1 MPAPPPPPAVLVEA
15 VRAARWA
22 EVRTAAAALPRP
34 LPPAIALAAARAA
47 RELGEPRQALE
58 LLRSALPGAG
68 ELAAALRLEA
78 GRTASALG
86 QDPWPWVSP
95 LLARAAPAAQRRA
108 AAAVLRAA
116 WETSPLPVL
125 GRVPRPALP
134 RALRR
139 DLAAASAVR
148 GADES
153 AALRLLTERIGDP
166 AALRAAAWLA
176 GRGGLAPGDG
186 LTVAEALLAGGAW
199 REAADLLARTPAPAA
214 PLRSRWAFLRG
225 RAAYR
230 LGDLT
235 GAAAAFDEA
244 LAAASAPAERF
255 AAAVQRA
262 RVAEMLG
269 DFRAALGFW
278 DAARAAAPREVEGW
292 DGGARVR
299 AVLGHGGEA
308 AAMLAR
314 CPAAVQR
321 VAGPRL
327 AALLLARGD
336 ATRARAVL
344 ARLPWRLPAARTLA
358 IAALVREGEL
368 PAARAAAAEVLAD
381 TRAGPWRD
389 MAAGLLPPPAAAEGP
404 VAPTSDPIQLARLAA
419 ERGPRAAADAF
430 AAALAGDPAWARL
443 LAGAPSE
450 PAAWGGPAHA
460 LAAAGLERDAA
471 ALYAA
476 TFPAA
481 TPNDLAWSAERLAA
495 WGNRPAA
502 LAAGERLWDRLGSP
516 PAALLPPPLQR
527 LVLVPDLVGP
537 CREAAR
543 AAAVPAAWLVGIVR
557 QESRFDEEA
566 SSAAG
571 AIGVAQMVPEAA
583 RRLGAAP
590 DDLKDSGLALRLAA
604 REVARLTGRFGPRL
618 AVVAAAYNAG
628 DRVVATW
635 LAELGGDPGDA
646 LFAAAVPYRET
657 AGYVLAVC
665 EGAELAGYLDD
676 EAAGGAR

>member
-1 MPAPPPPPAVLVEA
+1 
-15 VRAARWA
+15 
-22 EVRTAAAALPRP
+22 
-34 LPPAIALAAARAA
+34 
-47 RELGEPRQALE
+47 
-58 LLRSALPGAG
+58 
-68 ELAAALRLEA
+68 
-78 GRTASALG
+78 
-86 QDPWPWVSP
+86 
-95 LLARAAPAAQRRA
+95 
-108 AAAVLRAA
+108 
-116 WETSPLPVL
+116 
-125 GRVPRPALP
+125 
-134 RALRR
+134 
-139 DLAAASAVR
+139 
-148 GADES
+148 
-153 AALRLLTERIGDP
+153 
-166 AALRAAAWLA
+166 
-176 GRGGLAPGDG
+176 
-186 LTVAEALLAGGAW
+186 
-199 REAADLLARTPAPAA
+199 
-214 PLRSRWAFLRG
+214 LRG

-235 GAAAAFDEA
+235 AAAAAFDEA
-244 LAAASAPAERF
+244 LAAASAPADRF

-299 AVLGHGGEA
+299 AVLGRGGEA

-327 AALLLARGD
+327 AAFLLAHGD
-336 ATRARAVL
+336 ATHARAVL

-358 IAALVREGEL
+358 IAVLVREGEL

-381 TRAGPWRD
+381 SRAGPWRD
-389 MAAGLLPPPAAAEGP
+389 MVVGLLPPPAAGGP
-404 VAPTSDPIQLARLAA
+404 VAPTSDPVRLARLAA
-419 ERGPRAAADAF
+419 ERGPRAAAGAL
-430 AAALAGDPAWARL
+430 AAALAGDPAWVRL

-450 PAAWGGPAHA
+450 PTAWAGPAHT

-527 LVLVPDLVGP
+527 LILVPDLAGP

-566 SSAAG
+566 VSAAG

-590 DDLKDSGLALRLAA
+590 DDLKDSNLALRLAA
-604 REVARLTGRFGPRL
+604 REVARLTARFGPRL

-646 LFAAAVPYRET
+646 VFAAAVPYRET

-676 EAAGGAR
+676 ETAVGAR

>member
-15 VRAARWA
+15 ARAARWA

-95 LLARAAPAAQRRA
+95 LLVRAAPAAQRRA

-116 WETSPLPVL
+116 WETSPLPML
-125 GRVPRPALP
+125 GRVPRAALP

-139 DLAAASAVR
+139 DLAATLAVR
-148 GADES
+148 GADEA

-176 GRGGLAPGDG
+176 GRGGLAPGDR
-186 LTVAEALLAGGAW
+186 LTVAEALLDGGAW
-199 REAADLLARTPAPAA
+199 REAADLLARTLAPAA

-235 GAAAAFDEA
+235 SATAAFDEA
-244 LAAASAPAERF
+244 LAAASDPADRF

-278 DAARAAAPREVEGW
+278 DAARAAAPRDVEGW

-299 AVLGHGGEA
+299 AVLGRDGEA
-308 AAMLAR
+308 AAMLTR
-314 CPAAVQR
+314 CPASVQR

-327 AALLLARGD
+327 AALLLARGET
-336 ATRARAVL
+336 TRASAVL
-344 ARLPWRLPAARTLA
+344 ARLPWGLPAARTLA
-358 IAALVREGEL
+358 IAVLVREGEL

-381 TRAGPWRD
+381 ARAGPWRD
-389 MAAGLLPPPAAAEGP
+389 MAAGLLPPPAAGGQ
-404 VAPTSDPIQLARLAA
+404 VAPTSDPVRLARLAA
-419 ERGPRAAADAF
+419 ERGPRAAAGAL

-450 PAAWGGPAHA
+450 PAAWGGPAHV

-502 LAAGERLWDRLGSP
+502 LAAGERLWGRLGSP

-566 SSAAG
+566 ASAAG

-590 DDLKDSGLALRLAA
+590 DDLKDPELALRLAA

-635 LAELGGDPGDA
+635 LHEMGGDPSAA

-676 EAAGGAR
+676 EVAGAAR

>member
-1 MPAPPPPPAVLVEA
+1 VLVEA
-15 VRAARWA
+15 VRTARWA

-34 LPPAIALAAARAA
+34 LPPAVALAAARAA

-78 GRTASALG
+78 GRTAGALG

-95 LLARAAPAAQRRA
+95 LLGRAAPTAQRRA

-116 WETSPLPVL
+116 WETLPLPAL
-125 GRVPRPALP
+125 GRIPRAVLP

-139 DLAAASAVR
+139 DLTAVLAVR
-148 GADES
+148 AADQA
-153 AALRLLTERIGDP
+153 AALRLLAERSGDP

-176 GRGGLAPGDG
+176 TRGDLAPGER

-199 REAADLLARTPAPAA
+199 REAAELLARTAAPAA

-235 GAAAAFDEA
+235 GAMAAFDEA
-244 LAAASAPAERF
+244 LAAASGPAERF

-308 AAMLAR
+308 AALLTGSSI
-314 CPAAVQR
+314 AVQR

-327 AALLLARGD
+327 AALLLARGET
-336 ATRARAVL
+336 TRASAVL

-358 IAALVREGEL
+358 IGALLREGEL
-368 PAARAAAAEVLAD
+368 PAAREAAVEVLAD

-389 MAAGLLPPPAAAEGP
+389 MAVNLLPPAAAGGP
-404 VAPTSDPIQLARLAA
+404 VAPASDPVRLARLAA
-419 ERGPRAAADAF
+419 ERGPEVAAGAL

-450 PAAWGGPAHA
+450 PAAWGGPAQI

-502 LAAGERLWDRLGSP
+502 LAAGERLWHRLGSP
-516 PAALLPPPLQR
+516 PAALLPAALQR
-527 LVLVPDLVGP
+527 LVLVPELVGP

-566 SSAAG
+566 SSPAG
-571 AIGVAQMVPEAA
+571 AVGVAQMVPEAA

-590 DDLKDSGLALRLAA
+590 DDLRDSGLALRLAA
-604 REVARLTGRFGPRL
+604 REIARLTERFGPRL

-635 LAELGGDPGDA
+635 LDEMGGDPSAA

-665 EGAELAGYLDD
+665 EGTELAGYLDG
-676 EAAGGAR
+676 EAAGGSR